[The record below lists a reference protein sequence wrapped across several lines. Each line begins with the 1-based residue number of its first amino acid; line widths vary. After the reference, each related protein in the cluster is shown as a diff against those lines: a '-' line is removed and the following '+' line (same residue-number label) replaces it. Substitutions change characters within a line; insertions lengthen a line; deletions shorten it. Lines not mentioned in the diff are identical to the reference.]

1 MLHVTYLMLVRYLR
15 NLYHDSILYVVE
27 ACGGFRTLVSR
38 NTKDREL
45 RMASRGIR

>member
-1 MLHVTYLMLVRYLR
+1 VSKVLGVG
-15 NLYHDSILYVVE
+15 SVVE

-45 RMASRGIR
+45 RMASRELDRMLE